1 MTIDLD
7 QMNVIASR
15 IVLGIV
21 VNDMLIFKLTNFGT
35 KCAITRLTIKKYLK
49 LYLKQNAKIKEST
62 PTNRP

>member
-15 IVLGIV
+15 LVLGIV

-35 KCAITRLTIKKYLK
+35 KCAITRLTLKK
-49 LYLKQNAKIKEST
+49 I
-62 PTNRP
+62 P